1 LLLRLLSVDLTF
13 LGFLYHHF
21 LLCTK
26 TSINVEMCSDEE
38 SDTTTTSNRL
48 CHIVDGSLSISYSRT
63 TTTTTEIKT
72 EVTSNLLSVFEDYP
86 ALLPDTQPNIV
97 GVSLITP
104 ITTTPPDYLLSNTTG
119 RKIVSPSTIV
129 SFCAGLFASISL
141 LYFAARRH
149 RSRGDRLVDDQN
161 KRPDGG
167 NCTPTPTPRRF
178 LRRIGIISP
187 RGQLAYLDLDDD
199 NVLPDSF
206 GSAMESGVQPIAF
219 NFEPVLAATT
229 STESES
235 MTLSVEP
242 STDATVPSL
251 QSPSSSD
258 SSNAFD
264 DLPEDDSRSYGST
277 DHDYSVVGDGDLS
290 TIYEEPTFS
299 FSTSF

>member
-1 LLLRLLSVDLTF
+1 
-13 LGFLYHHF
+13 
-21 LLCTK
+21 
-26 TSINVEMCSDEE
+26 MCSDEE

-48 CHIVDGSLSISYSRT
+48 CHIVDGSLSISYSRTTTTTT

-167 NCTPTPTPRRF
+167 NCTPNPTPRRSV
-178 LRRIGIISP
+178 RRIGIISP

-199 NVLPDSF
+199 NVLPDSS

>member
-1 LLLRLLSVDLTF
+1 
-13 LGFLYHHF
+13 
-21 LLCTK
+21 
-26 TSINVEMCSDEE
+26 MCSDEE
-38 SDTTTTSNRL
+38 SDTTTSSNRL
-48 CHIVDGSLSISYSRT
+48 CHIVDGSLSISYSTNRT
-63 TTTTTEIKT
+63 NTNTFPTVYFHKKI
-72 EVTSNLLSVFEDYP
+72 ND
-86 ALLPDTQPNIV
+86 ALNIV
-97 GVSLITP
+97 GGSLITP
-104 ITTTPPDYLLSNTTG
+104 ITTTPPDYLLSNAAD
-119 RKIVSPSTIV
+119 RKIVSPPTIV

-161 KRPDGG
+161 KRPDGR
-167 NCTPTPTPRRF
+167 NCTPNPTPRRSM
-178 LRRIGIISP
+178 RRIGIISP

-199 NVLPDSF
+199 NVLPDSS

-242 STDATVPSL
+242 STNVTVPSL
-251 QSPSSSD
+251 HSPSSSD

-277 DHDYSVVGDGDLS
+277 DHDYSVVGDGLS

>member
-1 LLLRLLSVDLTF
+1 
-13 LGFLYHHF
+13 
-21 LLCTK
+21 
-26 TSINVEMCSDEE
+26 MCSDEE
-38 SDTTTTSNRL
+38 SDTTTSSNRL
-48 CHIVDGSLSISYSRT
+48 CHIVDGSLSISYSTNRT
-63 TTTTTEIKT
+63 NTSTTDIET
-72 EVTSNLLSVFEDYP
+72 EVTTKLNDVFEDYP
-86 ALLPDTQPNIV
+86 ALLPDIQPNIV
-97 GVSLITP
+97 GISLITP
-104 ITTTPPDYLLSNTTG
+104 ITTTPPDYLLSNATH
-119 RKIVSPSTIV
+119 RKIVSPSTIA

-167 NCTPTPTPRRF
+167 NCTPNPTPRRSM
-178 LRRIGIISP
+178 RRIGIISP

-199 NVLPDSF
+199 NVLPDSS

-242 STDATVPSL
+242 STNVTVTSL

-258 SSNAFD
+258 SSNPFD

>member
-1 LLLRLLSVDLTF
+1 
-13 LGFLYHHF
+13 
-21 LLCTK
+21 
-26 TSINVEMCSDEE
+26 MCSDEE

-48 CHIVDGSLSISYSRT
+48 CHIVDGSLSISYRVGNT
-63 TTTTTEIKT
+63 TDVEP
-72 EVTSNLLSVFEDYP
+72 EVAASLFLVFEDYP

-167 NCTPTPTPRRF
+167 NCTPNPTPRR
-178 LRRIGIISP
+178 LRRIGSISP

-235 MTLSVEP
+235 MTLSVVP